1 MEMQAAPGRI
11 RNMSCFRARLLR
23 QLVFCSVT
31 KWLKFTS
38 PYVSHSGNMTF
49 PFSSP
54 AAPQTAVENTCLV
67 YEICGQHKLFA
78 PAAVINWA

>member
-11 RNMSCFRARLLR
+11 RNLSCFRARLLR

-49 PFSSP
+49 PSLP
-54 AAPQTAVENTCLV
+54 LLH
-67 YEICGQHKLFA
+67 HKLQWKTHVWFMKYVDNTNFL
-78 PAAVINWA
+78 PQLL